1 MDPEDNNEI
10 QILLVRKANS
20 QTHGWIWVST
30 DYRKI
35 AIIRWLVLEYLTMRW
50 EVIMMT
56 SSKAFYDFVLFEKIT
71 GPNNI

>member
-1 MDPEDNNEI
+1 
-10 QILLVRKANS
+10 
-20 QTHGWIWVST
+20 
-30 DYRKI
+30 
-35 AIIRWLVLEYLTMRW
+35 MRW